1 MAEKE
6 KDMHSTEQLHKDKAK
21 QSQSDA
27 AKAEKKDQPKKEDP
41 LKKKDA
47 EIDELK
53 KKNSDLEDK
62 FLRAEAEMQN
72 MTKRFQKEQAQLLKY
87 EGKDLAKAILPVV
100 DNLGRALK
108 SEAEDKASQQLK
120 HGIEMVAK
128 DLDKALNDNDIHKMD
143 ALNKPF
149 DPVYHQAVKTVP
161 AEKDEQKDTVIE
173 VYQDGYMLKDRVL
186 RPAMVVVAQ

>member
-1 MAEKE
+1 
-6 KDMHSTEQLHKDKAK
+6 
-21 QSQSDA
+21 
-27 AKAEKKDQPKKEDP
+27 
-41 LKKKDA
+41 
-47 EIDELK
+47 
-53 KKNSDLEDK
+53 
-62 FLRAEAEMQN
+62 MQN

-161 AEKDEQKDTVIE
+161 AEKDEQKDTVVE
-173 VYQDGYMLKDRVL
+173 VYQDGYILKDRVL